1 MYTLLLN
8 VENETAL
15 AKLKAFISSL
25 KDGICIKADIEE
37 LSVDD
42 NDFKLIEE
50 AKSQNAKSYSIEEA
64 KAILGWS

>member
-37 LSVDD
+37 LSVPT
-42 NDFKLIEE
+42 IM
-50 AKSQNAKSYSIEEA
+50 
-64 KAILGWS
+64 ILSL